1 MLYSVLISLQILAA
15 IGLIALILLQQG
27 KGADAGAAF
36 GSGAS
41 STVFGARGSAS
52 FLTRMTALFAFVF
65 LANSLLL
72 AVITSRTVER
82 TSIVEELAVPTPDNV
97 APDVPLDIPPG
108 VGADVPAD
116 VPDVPQDLIDAI
128 TSQLP
133 EGVEVDVS
141 TAPDAGGGADL
152 PTLDE
157 VLESPATAPADG
169 TDAGES
175 AKGPNT
181 P

>member
-41 STVFGARGSAS
+41 STVFGSRGSAS

-82 TSIVEELAVPTPDNV
+82 TSIVEELAVPAPTDI
-97 APDVPLDIPPG
+97 APDLPLDVPQG
-108 VGADVPAD
+108 VADDVPAD

-133 EGVEVDVS
+133 EDVEIEVS
-141 TAPDAGGGADL
+141 TAPDAGANTDL
-152 PTLDE
+152 PPLDE
-157 VLESPATAPADG
+157 ALESPAMAPS
-169 TDAGES
+169 DATEQGES
-175 AKGPNT
+175 AVGADT